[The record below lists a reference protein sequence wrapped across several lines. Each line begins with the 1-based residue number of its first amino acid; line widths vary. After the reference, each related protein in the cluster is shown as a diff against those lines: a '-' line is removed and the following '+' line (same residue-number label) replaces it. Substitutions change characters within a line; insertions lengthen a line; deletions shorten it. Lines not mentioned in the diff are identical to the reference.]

1 MKDAFMANSR
11 LGKTRARL
19 RLALTFCLCLTLIV
33 LALAKLPS
41 KSTARYRPSQ
51 TTRQGKPTHPEFV
64 PGEVIVR
71 YRSESIARNRTGRDV
86 LTARTGE
93 LLPVEVE
100 RRNSANVISGLR
112 LVHVDPDDTLKTI
125 AALRSQ
131 PDVLYAE
138 PNYIM
143 RAAATPNDPRFLDG
157 RQNVLT
163 LIGAPQAW
171 DVTTGSANVV
181 VAVLDQG
188 LDTTHEDLAANI
200 WTNPAPGSISGV
212 TGDLHGANFIGGPP
226 ATGNV
231 FSGADEEFHA
241 THVAGIIGARGNNG
255 IGIAGVN
262 WNVKLMSLKFLDE
275 TGFGDTMDA
284 IEACTYAKQMRD
296 LWVSSSGTSGA
307 NIRVLNASFGEG
319 QFSTPFQTILNDLN
333 GSGILVVAA
342 AGNIDNGI
350 SEPDN
355 DLIPHFPSSY
365 NVPNILAV
373 ASTNAND
380 ALSSFSH
387 FGETSVDLAAPGAQ
401 LEGVDGL
408 GNPFIQGL
416 LSTTP
421 PCSDPGPA
429 EDDHPCTPLFPSTTP
444 APTAD
449 TYSLLAGTSMAAP
462 HVSGAA
468 ALLWAANPNLS
479 VQQVKNLIMLNGDVQ
494 SSLTAKTLSG
504 RRLNIGA
511 SFQALQETDNTAP
524 GSVTNLH
531 INTQN
536 GRTLDVGWTAAGDDG
551 AGGGS
556 ARLHELSFVDSN
568 SGAVIPLRGVIP
580 AAPGAAQNVQI
591 TIPFRHTVG
600 LLRVRAFDNKGNES
614 VPTDIPVG
622 VPALA
627 GDPYE
632 ITVGGPAALTT
643 GGARLTIDGDDRYV
657 DFALPFAF
665 PFFGTNFTELI
676 ISSNGN
682 LFFSDPPR
690 RESFDGTPIVDD
702 ADDPPG
708 LPQALG
714 GELMI
719 AGLWEDLDLR
729 VSKRGDAGV
738 YVTQTANR
746 ITFRWQGVPCNFNGL
761 ICEGLTKPGATPVD
775 FEIELNADGTIRSRY
790 GNTNANLRPTVG
802 IGGGDQ
808 DGFFIPSHTS
818 KETNLSL
825 TNAGQVTYSPRG
837 QFSAAT
843 LTGPQVELKNWT
855 IAGRVFVY
863 AKLNFPD
870 SGYRVNDWG
879 IPSQAGNAFTVNAA
893 IDHSNGTNVPTISNN
908 AQIWDLGVLAAGS
921 YSFTFKASGAT
932 AKVHNFTVSSTPP
945 PINPINGIA
954 GAREFVRWQ
963 YKDFLRREPDG
974 PGWDHW
980 TGEITICATEAGRF
994 PNETEAQCVERKRA
1008 NTSAAF
1014 FFSPEF
1020 SNTGYFVIRVYR
1032 GSLGRMP
1039 HYGGGTGADS
1049 EFTRD
1054 AGTVGTGIVVNDAL
1068 DHDVINANK
1077 QKFVNEFVT
1086 RFEFRQ
1092 IYQALN
1098 NTQYVDK
1105 LFQTTGVTPTA
1116 AERQALIDGLGNGS
1130 ETRASVLFKVV
1141 DGTTT
1146 VTGGLLVFNTNY
1158 GKAFYDNLFN
1168 AAFVQME
1175 YFGYLLRDPDPGGYD
1190 FWLGKLNHFGNWVD
1204 AQMVL
1209 SFIES
1214 PEYRSRFGAP

>member
-11 LGKTRARL
+11 LGKNRAHV
-19 RLALTFCLCLTLIV
+19 RLALTLCVCLVLIV
-33 LALAKLPS
+33 LGLAKLPS
-41 KSTARYRPSQ
+41 ESTARYRVTQ
-51 TTRQGKPTHPEFV
+51 NTQGKPTHPEFV

-71 YRSESIARNRTGRDV
+71 YRSESIARNRTGRNI
-86 LTARTGE
+86 LAARTGE
-93 LLPVEVE
+93 LLSVEVE
-100 RRNSANVISGLR
+100 RRHSADVISGLR
-112 LVHVDPDDTLKTI
+112 LVHVDPDNTLDAI

-163 LIGAPQAW
+163 LVNAPAAW

-188 LDTTHEDLAANI
+188 IDTTHEDLAANI
-200 WTNPAPGSISGV
+200 WTNPAPGSITGV
-212 TGDLHGANFIGGPP
+212 TGDLHGANFIADP
-226 ATGNV
+226 ANGNI
-231 FSGADEEFHA
+231 FSGADEEFHG

-284 IEACTYAKQMRD
+284 IDACTYVKKMRD
-296 LWVSSSGTSGA
+296 LWVTSGGTQGA
-307 NIRVLNASFGEG
+307 NVRVINASFGEG
-319 QFSTPFQTILNDLN
+319 RFVIAFQTILNDLN
-333 GSGILVVAA
+333 ASGVLVVAA

-350 SEPDN
+350 REPDN
-355 DLIPHFPSSY
+355 DLVPHFPSSFDA
-365 NVPNILAV
+365 PNILAV

-380 ALSSFSH
+380 ELSSFSH
-387 FGETSVDLAAPGAQ
+387 FGQTSVDLGAPGAQ

-408 GNPFIQGL
+408 GNPFIQGV

-429 EDDHPCTPLFPSTTP
+429 EDGHPCTPLFPSANP

-479 VQQVKNLIMLNGDVQ
+479 VQQVKNLLMLNGDAQ
-494 SSLTAKTLSG
+494 SSLSAKTLTG

-511 SFQALQETDNTAP
+511 SMQALQETDNTAP

-531 INTQN
+531 LNTQS
-536 GRTLDVGWTAAGDDG
+536 GRTLNVGWNAAGDDG

-556 ARLHELSFVDSN
+556 ARLYEFSFVDIL

-580 AAPGAAQNVQI
+580 AAPGAAQTTDV
-591 TIPFRHTVG
+591 TIPFHHSVG
-600 LLRVRAFDNKGNES
+600 TLRVRAFDNKGNES
-614 VPTDIPVG
+614 APVDLPIG
-622 VPALA
+622 VPVLA

-632 ITVGGPAALTT
+632 ITVGGPVALTT
-643 GGARLTIDGDDRYV
+643 GGARLDVDGDDVYV

-714 GELMI
+714 GHLMI

-729 VSKRGDAGV
+729 ISRRADSGV

-761 ICEGLTKPGATPVD
+761 ICQGLSKPGATPVD
-775 FEIELNADGTIRSRY
+775 FEIELNTDGTIRSRY
-790 GNTNANLRPTVG
+790 GNSNANLLPTVG

-808 DGFFIPSHTS
+808 DGFAIASHTS
-818 KETNLSL
+818 KETLLSL
-825 TNAGQVTYSPRG
+825 TNAGQVTYVPRG
-837 QFSAAT
+837 AFSAAT
-843 LTGPQVELKNWT
+843 LTAPQVELKNWT
-855 IAGRVFVY
+855 FDGRTAVY
-863 AKLNFPD
+863 VKLNFPD
-870 SGYRVNDWG
+870 AGYRITDWG
-879 IPSQAGNAFTVNAA
+879 TTSQTGNAFTVNTA
-893 IDHSNGTNVPTISNN
+893 IEHSNGTNVQATSNT
-908 AQIWDLGVLAAGS
+908 AQIWDLGILTPGN
-921 YSFTFKASGAT
+921 YSFTFKTSGAT
-932 AKVHNFTVSSTPP
+932 AKVHPFTISATPP
-945 PINPINGIA
+945 PANVIDQ
-954 GAREFVRWQ
+954 AREFVRWQ
-963 YKDFLRREPDG
+963 YKDFLGREPDG

-980 TGEITICATEAGRF
+980 TGEITVCTTPAGPF
-994 PNETEAQCVERKRA
+994 PGETEAQCIERKRA

-1014 FFSPEF
+1014 FLSPEHA
-1020 SNTGYFVIRVYR
+1020 NTSYFVLRVYR

-1039 HYGGGTGADS
+1039 HFGGDSSGRS

-1054 AGTVGTGIVVNDAL
+1054 RATVSAGIVVNDAL
-1068 DHDVINANK
+1068 APGVINANK
-1077 QKFVNEFVT
+1077 QAFVNEFVT

-1092 IYQALN
+1092 IYQGLN

-1116 AERQALIDGLGNGS
+1116 GERQALIDGLNGAT
-1130 ETRASVLFKVV
+1130 ETRASVLLKVV

-1146 VTGGLLVFNTNY
+1146 IADGHLVFNTNY
-1158 GKAFYDNLFN
+1158 GKAFYDNQFN

-1175 YFGYLLRDPDPGGYD
+1175 YFGYLLRDPDEGGFN
-1190 FWLGKLNHFGNWVD
+1190 FWLGKLNQFGNWVD

-1209 SFIES
+1209 AFIKS
-1214 PEYRSRFGAP
+1214 PEYRSRFGTP

>member
-1 MKDAFMANSR
+1 MANSR
-11 LGKTRARL
+11 LGNTRVRV
-19 RLALTFCLCLTLIV
+19 RLALTFCVCLGVLIFTL
-33 LALAKLPS
+33 ASLPS
-41 KSTARYRPSQ
+41 TSTANYRVTKSA
-51 TTRQGKPTHPEFV
+51 QGKRTHPEFV

-71 YRSESIARNRTGRDV
+71 YRSEPIARNRTGRNV
-86 LTARTGE
+86 VTARSGE

-100 RRNSANVISGLR
+100 RRLSADLIPGLR
-112 LVHVDPDDTLKTI
+112 LVHVAPDDTLKTI
-125 AALRSQ
+125 AALRTN

-143 RAAATPNDPRFLDG
+143 RAAATPNDPRFSDG
-157 RQNVLT
+157 SQFSLSLVNAL
-163 LIGAPQAW
+163 PAW
-171 DVTTGSANVV
+171 DITTGSTNVV

-188 LDTTHEDLAANI
+188 IDVNHEDLAANI
-200 WTNPAPGSISGV
+200 WTNPAPASV
-212 TGDLHGANFIGGPP
+212 PDVVGDVHGADFRFNPANGNF
-226 ATGNV
+226 
-231 FSGADEEFHA
+231 FSGADEEYHA
-241 THVAGIIGARGNNG
+241 THVAGIIGAKGNNG
-255 IGIAGVN
+255 IGIAGVS

-275 TGFGDTMDA
+275 VTGFGDSMDA
-284 IEACTYAKQMRD
+284 ADACTYAKRMRD
-296 LWVSSSGTSGA
+296 LWVSSGGTLGA
-307 NIRVLNASFGEG
+307 NIRVLNASFGDFR
-319 QFSTPFQTILNDLN
+319 FSTPLQTAINDLN
-333 GSGILVVAA
+333 ASGVLVVAA

-350 SEPDN
+350 SEPNN
-355 DLIPHFPSSY
+355 DLVPHYPSNFNAP
-365 NVPNILAV
+365 NVLAV

-387 FGETSVDLAAPGAQ
+387 FGRTSVDMAAPGAR
-401 LEGVDGL
+401 LEGVDAQGH
-408 GNPFIQGL
+408 PFFEGV

-421 PCSDPGPA
+421 PCVDAGPF
-429 EDDHPCTPLFPSTTP
+429 EDGHACTPLFPSTNP
-444 APTAD
+444 PDTAD

-468 ALLWAANPNLS
+468 ALLWAANPNLT
-479 VQQVKNLIMLNGDVQ
+479 VQQVKNLLMLNGDVRPA
-494 SSLTAKTLSG
+494 LVDKTLSG

-524 GSVTNLH
+524 GSVTNLQL
-531 INTQN
+531 NAQN
-536 GRTLDVGWTAAGDDG
+536 GRTLDVGWTASGDDG
-551 AGGGS
+551 AAGGA
-556 ARLHELSFVDSN
+556 ARLYELSFVESG
-568 SGAVIPLRGVIP
+568 SGAVIPLKGVIP
-580 AAPGAAQNVQI
+580 AAPGTPQTTQI

-600 LLRVRAFDNKGNES
+600 MLRVRAFDNKGNES
-614 VPTDIPVG
+614 APTDLAIG

-632 ITVGGPAALTT
+632 VNVGGPAALST
-643 GGARLTIDGDDRYV
+643 GGARLNVNGDDVYV
-657 DFALPFAF
+657 DFALPFSF
-665 PFFGTNFTELI
+665 PFFGANFTELTL
-676 ISSNGN
+676 SSNGN
-682 LFFSDPPR
+682 IFFDDPPR
-690 RESFDGTPIVDD
+690 RFFPEGVPVIDD

-714 GELMI
+714 GHLMI

-729 VSKRGDAGV
+729 TIKRTDAGI
-738 YVTQTANR
+738 YITQTATQ
-746 ITFRWQGVPCNFNGL
+746 IIFRWQGVPCNFDPMGGTCLGL
-761 ICEGLTKPGATPVD
+761 AKSGATPVD
-775 FEIELNADGTIRSRY
+775 FEIELNANGIIRSRY

-802 IGGGDQ
+802 IGGDDQ
-808 DGFFIPSHTS
+808 DGYVITSHTS
-818 KETNLSL
+818 KEADLSL
-825 TNAGQVTYSPRG
+825 TNAGQVTYVPRG

-843 LTGPQVELKNWT
+843 LSGPQVELKNWT
-855 IAGRVFVY
+855 IGGRVFVY

-908 AQIWDLGVLAAGS
+908 AQIWDLGVLASGD
-921 YSFTFKASGAT
+921 YSFTFKTSGAT

-945 PINPINGIA
+945 PVNPINGIA

-1054 AGTVGTGIVVNDAL
+1054 AATVGTGIVVNDAL
-1068 DHDVINANK
+1068 DHDRINANK
-1077 QKFVNEFVT
+1077 QAFVNEFVT

-1092 IYQALN
+1092 IYQGLN

-1105 LFQTTGVTPTA
+1105 LFQTTGVMPTP
-1116 AERQALIDGLGNGS
+1116 AERQALIDGLGSGS

-1158 GKAFYDNLFN
+1158 GKSFYDNLFN